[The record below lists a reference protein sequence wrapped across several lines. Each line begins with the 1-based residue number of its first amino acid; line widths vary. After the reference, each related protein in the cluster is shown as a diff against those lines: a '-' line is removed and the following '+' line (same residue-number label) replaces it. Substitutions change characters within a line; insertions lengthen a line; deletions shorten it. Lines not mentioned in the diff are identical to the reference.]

1 MGRLGVLEFVELPSS
16 TAMNEPRH
24 SVGADAERLLVE

>member
-1 MGRLGVLEFVELPSS
+1 MGQVDVLEFVELPSS
-16 TAMNEPRH
+16 TALNETRH